1 MDLDKILIFDIS
13 ETKAF
18 DIPQIQNLFDDRRSF
33 CWQSILWIV
42 NKVHDNRYLFSQEI
56 VD

>member
-1 MDLDKILIFDIS
+1 MDLDKTLIFDIS